1 MAGAVVVLGDAA
13 GEAGAEGADDDGTGP
28 GAAVQDA
35 RATAAEAAARRGK
48 VLLGLSRRCWNK
60 AINTMLPLH

>member
-1 MAGAVVVLGDAA
+1 VAGAVVVLGDAA
-13 GEAGAEGADDDGTGP
+13 GEAGAEGADDGTGP

-35 RATAAEAAARRGK
+35 KATAAEAAARRGK